1 MCRERNINIFG
12 SLAGYMSIAW
22 TDFNLYYFAMPL
34 LFSEL
39 ATVIGA
45 GFIFAVVPGAD
56 CAVVF
61 RNTIQSSRR
70 EGMFTALG
78 VSAGYTIHSLFSLI
92 GLGALI
98 CQSELLFSFVKLGG
112 FLYLLYLGINMF
124 TSTPFFIDEDNLYIE
139 NKFSWLKALRSGLL
153 VNLLNPKCFIFFPAL
168 FTQVID
174 RSTSSAVQ
182 LLYVFVL
189 FSLSLAWFSLIPI
202 LAAHKW
208 DKASSFLTSSIFAK
222 ILGCILIALAIQLA
236 LLPYYHQPAGS

>member
-1 MCRERNINIFG
+1 
-12 SLAGYMSIAW
+12 
-22 TDFNLYYFAMPL
+22 MPL

-39 ATVIGA
+39 TTVIGA

-61 RNTIQSSRR
+61 RNTLQSSRR

-78 VSAGYTIHSLFSLI
+78 VSAGYTMHSVFSLI

-98 CQSELLFSFVKLGG
+98 CQSELFFNFVKLAG
-112 FLYLLYLGINMF
+112 FLYLLYLGIDMF
-124 TSTPFFIDEDNLYIE
+124 KSTPFFIAEDNLSIE
-139 NKFSWLKALRSGLL
+139 TKFSYLKALRSGLL

-174 RSTSSAVQ
+174 RSTSLAVQ
-182 LLYVFVL
+182 FLYIFVL

-202 LAAHKW
+202 LATNKW
-208 DKASSFLTSSIFAK
+208 DKASSFLTSSILAK
-222 ILGCILIALAIQLA
+222 MLGCILIALAIQLA
-236 LLPYYHQPAGS
+236 LLPF